1 MSSDRNVH
9 DVPRLLEFSSP
20 FFFAMVKVMHGA
32 RQSAFLPQLL
42 HIASSLGYLSRA
54 DVSFEL
60 ALGPSRLL
68 VALGA
73 HEQGQRLGSV
83 GRVLF
88 ETRSDPIFDGRA
100 DCE

>member
-1 MSSDRNVH
+1 LSSDRNVH

-60 ALGPSRLL
+60 L